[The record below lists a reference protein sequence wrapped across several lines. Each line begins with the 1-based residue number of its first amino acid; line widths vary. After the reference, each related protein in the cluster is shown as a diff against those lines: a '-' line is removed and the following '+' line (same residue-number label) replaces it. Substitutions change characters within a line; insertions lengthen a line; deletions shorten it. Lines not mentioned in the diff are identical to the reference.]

1 MSQPVGKVPYKTQ
14 QAQYELN
21 IMLAKTFGTAMGK
34 KTLEY
39 MKQMSIYKKFP
50 TDRFTTNGQPLL
62 NYEAG
67 MCNFVLDIMNKIEQA
82 KQGPPTPPE
91 GEKDA

>member
-21 IMLAKTFGTAMGK
+21 AMLAKTFGTAMGK

-39 MKQMSIYKKFP
+39 MKQITINKKFP
-50 TDRFTTNGQPLL
+50 ADRFTVNGQPYL
-62 NYEAG
+62 NADAAVQ
-67 MCNFVLDIMNKIEQA
+67 NFVLDIIQKIEHA
-82 KQGPPTPPE
+82 KAGPPTPPE
-91 GEKDA
+91 GETNA